1 MYRCTWA
8 HCHHQEKDIPG
19 MALWSQL
26 LDALAKAS
34 QDQPAHKHL
43 REPNQDQWATQP
55 WPDPSKPQ
63 MTLDIW
69 KSPAK
74 ISRATRPQSAD
85 PQPNP
90 QMHVLNKCPYVY
102 ITQVWVVCYPK
113 MIN

>member
-63 MTLDIW
+63 MTSDIW
-69 KSPAK
+69 ESPAK